1 MGLSLKIQNMT
12 NLPDGG
18 PLEVDVPGKSGID
31 IGRDQHLD
39 WTLPDPTRFIS
50 GKHCEIRYKDSAY
63 WLHDVSTNGTFLN
76 GGEERMRSPHRLR
89 SGDRLEIGDYIVA
102 VTIDTEPVPVVAA
115 KEAFRVPD
123 ADLWHVADGVAA
135 PLAIEPLRPPRRDSP
150 ATSDF
155 LDRLVETSGPAND
168 AIWNDAARPEA
179 RGKPVDFDW
188 SEAPTPPPR
197 HQEFEPVPV
206 DDDDWSK
213 PAASAPAA
221 PLAEERERRLP
232 PTLNPPLGEPPP
244 APAPLAAEPKVERSP
259 EPMPSERRPD
269 AALADFVKLV
279 AQGAGV
285 PASVFARY
293 TPGELAEVLGIVLRL
308 TASNLQQLL
317 SARSELKD
325 VVRSSSHT
333 TIVKTNNNPLK
344 FSPDVEEAL
353 RMMFAPASSS
363 YLDAQR
369 AIEQSFNDLKQHQG
383 QIFAAMQDAI
393 RSLQKDLD
401 PVSIEAEVER
411 GLGSIVVSRKA
422 KLWDTYVVRWR
433 MSTARHENGFL
444 GVFLN
449 YFAASYDRAGSERR
463 PH

>member
-50 GKHCEIRYKDSAY
+50 GKHCEIRYKDNAY

-76 GGEERMRSPHRLR
+76 GAEERMRSPHRLR
-89 SGDRLEIGDYIVA
+89 TGDRLEIGDYIVA
-102 VTIDTEPVPVVAA
+102 VTIDTEQGAAIAA
-115 KEAFRVPD
+115 KEVFKAPD
-123 ADLWHVADGVAA
+123 EDLWHVADEVAA
-135 PLAIEPLRPPRRDSP
+135 PLAIEPLRPARRDMP

-155 LDRLVETSGPAND
+155 LERLVETSGPAND
-168 AIWNDAARPEA
+168 AIWNDAAQPGA
-179 RGKPVDFDW
+179 GGKLFDFDW
-188 SEAPTPPPR
+188 TDAPKQKPR
-197 HQEFEPVPV
+197 QQDLEPMPV
-206 DDDDWSK
+206 DNPELTSENLD
-213 PAASAPAA
+213 AS
-221 PLAEERERRLP
+221 LLQERDRRLP
-232 PTLNPPLGEPPP
+232 STQNPPLVEFLPTP
-244 APAPLAAEPKVERSP
+244 APSASKPRAERPI
-259 EPMPSERRPD
+259 EPAPSERPD
-269 AALADFVKLV
+269 ASRSDFVKLV

-285 PASVFARY
+285 HESVFARY
-293 TPGELAEVLGIVLRL
+293 TAAELAEVLGVVLRM
-308 TASNLQQLL
+308 TALNLQQLL

-333 TIVKTNNNPLK
+333 TIVKANNNPLK

-353 RMMFAPASSS
+353 RMMFAPSSSS

-393 RSLQKDLD
+393 RSLQTDLD
-401 PVSIEAEVER
+401 PTSIEAEVER

-433 MSTARHENGFL
+433 MSTARHENGLL

-449 YFAASYDRAGSERR
+449 YFAASYDRSASERR
-463 PH
+463 S